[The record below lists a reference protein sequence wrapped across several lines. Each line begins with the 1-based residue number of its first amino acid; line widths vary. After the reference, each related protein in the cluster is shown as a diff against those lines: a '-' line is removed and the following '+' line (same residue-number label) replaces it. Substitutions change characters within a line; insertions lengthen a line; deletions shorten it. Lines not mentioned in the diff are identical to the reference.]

1 MRNFLAGPA
10 TPGEMIRRSPFALLP
25 LAFVA
30 ACGRSPAP
38 GAPPSAETSTVPAAS
53 PSAAGPLRS
62 VKELGVE
69 AQLVAFPSGALTLHG
84 WLWRP
89 PGDGPFPAIVYS
101 HGSEEYPGPMPGQ
114 AEFFV
119 PRGFTLF
126 VPHRRGQGRSK
137 DAGKYIV
144 DTFERGAAL
153 SPVLAD
159 GLSEQANDVAA
170 AVEYVRGLDYVD
182 KGKVAL
188 AGCSFGGIESL
199 LGAERSDGI
208 VAAVDF
214 AGASAMW
221 KQNIPLQDRMKTAA
235 RNARVPVLFLQA
247 ENDFDTTPSLTLSAI
262 MRDAGKRASVHI
274 YPAFG
279 VTHEEGHGF
288 CGGGAN
294 PPWGDEVLAF
304 LGEAMKGR

>member
-1 MRNFLAGPA
+1 VLR
-10 TPGEMIRRSPFALLP
+10 TPS
-25 LAFVA
+25 
-30 ACGRSPAP
+30 
-38 GAPPSAETSTVPAAS
+38 
-53 PSAAGPLRS
+53 
-62 VKELGVE
+62 ELGVSP
-69 AQLVAFPSGALTLHG
+69 QLVTFPSGELVLHG

-89 PGDGPFPAIVYS
+89 SGDGPFPTIVYN

-119 PRGFTLF
+119 PRGFALF

-137 DAGKYIV
+137 DAGRYIV
-144 DTFERGAAL
+144 DTFDREAAL

-159 GLSEQANDVAA
+159 GLWEQANDVAA
-170 AVEYVRGLDYVD
+170 AVAYVRGLDYVD
-182 KGKVAL
+182 KARVAL
-188 AGCSFGGIESL
+188 VGCSFGGIESL

-221 KQNIPLQDRMKTAA
+221 RRNIPLQNRMKSAA

-247 ENDFDTTPSLTLSAI
+247 ENDFDTTPSLTLSGL
-262 MRDAGKRASVHI
+262 MRDAGKPASVHI

-279 VTHEEGHGF
+279 VTHEDGHGF
-288 CGGGAN
+288 CGGGTN

-304 LGEAMKGR
+304 LGEAMRPR